1 MPGLLF
7 NNKTSSIYLEAVFV
21 LVIKYLIIGH
31 KLR

>member
-21 LVIKYLIIGH
+21 FATLF
-31 KLR
+31 